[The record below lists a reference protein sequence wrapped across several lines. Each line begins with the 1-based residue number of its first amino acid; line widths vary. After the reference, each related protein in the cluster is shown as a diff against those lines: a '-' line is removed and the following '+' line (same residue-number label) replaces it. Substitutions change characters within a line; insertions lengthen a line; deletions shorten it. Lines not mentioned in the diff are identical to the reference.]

1 MSHRRGALKLATT
14 SVTDRTIGTSPWKPG
29 YMPGFLLL
37 ALLTA
42 CGENSPPGDTS
53 TEPERQAGIAA
64 QMRIAGELDN
74 EDIDEASGIAHSRRV
89 PDLLWTHND
98 SGSRARLY
106 AIDGTGRQVGRIRL
120 EGADNVDWED
130 LATSGSGD
138 TAILVA
144 ADIGDNQ
151 ARRNRVSLYV
161 IREPDLSIDDK
172 PEIEPLR
179 RIDFRYPEG
188 PRDAEGLAIDGDRA
202 LILTK
207 RDLPPVLYAVDLDP
221 EESGVI
227 EAELL
232 GPVVT
237 LPAPNQLDREFAPR
251 SNNWHW
257 QPTAMD
263 IAPDGS
269 AIVILT
275 YAAVYYYRRSP
286 GEDWY
291 EALRQPPLGY
301 PLGNVRNAEA
311 VSFCADGMS
320 IFITVEYRNAPLY
333 RIDLL
338 EAP

>member
-1 MSHRRGALKLATT
+1 
-14 SVTDRTIGTSPWKPG
+14 
-29 YMPGFLLL
+29 MPGFLLL

-42 CGENSPPGDTS
+42 CAEGTPPSDAS
-53 TEPERQAGIAA
+53 AEPERQAGIAA
-64 QMRIAGELDN
+64 QMRVAGELSN

-98 SGSRARLY
+98 SGAKARLY
-106 AIDGTGRQVGRIRL
+106 AINETGRQVGRIRL
-120 EGADNVDWED
+120 ENADNVDWED
-130 LATSGSGD
+130 VATAGSGD
-138 TAILVA
+138 TAIIVA
-144 ADIGDNQ
+144 ADIGDNE
-151 ARRNRVSLYV
+151 ARRDRVSLYV

-179 RIDFRYPEG
+179 RIDFRYPDG

-207 RDLPPVLYAVDLDP
+207 RDLPPILYAVDLAS

-227 EAELL
+227 EAERL
-232 GPVVT
+232 GPLVT
-237 LPAPNQLDREFAPR
+237 LPAPNRLDREFAPR
-251 SNNWHW
+251 SHNWHW

-269 AIVILT
+269 AMVVLT
-275 YAAVYYYRRSP
+275 YSTVYYYRRVD

-301 PLGNVRNAEA
+301 SLGNVRNAEA
-311 VSFCADGMS
+311 VAFGADGRS
-320 IFITVEYRNAPLY
+320 IFITVEDRNAPLY

>member
-1 MSHRRGALKLATT
+1 
-14 SVTDRTIGTSPWKPG
+14 
-29 YMPGFLLL
+29 MPGFLLL
-37 ALLTA
+37 GLLTGCA
-42 CGENSPPGDTS
+42 EDSPPADPAA
-53 TEPERQAGIAA
+53 EPERQAGIAA
-64 QMRIAGELDN
+64 QMRVAGELDN
-74 EDIDEASGIAHSRRV
+74 ENIDEASGIAHSRRV
-89 PDLLWTHND
+89 PDVLWTHND

-106 AIDGTGRQVGRIRL
+106 AISETGRQVGRIRL
-120 EGADNVDWED
+120 EEADNVDWED
-130 LATSGSGD
+130 VATAGSGD
-138 TAILVA
+138 TAIIVA

-151 ARRNRVSLYV
+151 ARRDRVSLYV
-161 IREPDLSIDDK
+161 IQEPDLSIDDK

-207 RDLPPVLYAVDLDP
+207 RDLPPILYAVDLDP
-221 EESGVI
+221 EETGVI
-227 EAELL
+227 DAVRL
-232 GPVVT
+232 GPVLT
-237 LPAPNQLDREFAPR
+237 LPAPNRLDREFAPR

-263 IAPDGS
+263 ISPDGS

-275 YAAVYYYRRSP
+275 YAAVYYYRRTG

-291 EALRQPPLGY
+291 EALQRPPLGY
-301 PLGNVRNAEA
+301 SLGNVRNAEA
-311 VSFCADGMS
+311 VAFGADGMS
-320 IFITVEYRNAPLY
+320 IFITVEDRNAPLY